1 MLLEDGACSSVFIS
15 NFLKRGALFA
25 YRKPDTD
32 RAQPVKTLDARL
44 GMKIV
49 DNRVSIKNYSSL
61 DKYNGV
67 PLLGAYNID
76 AEGIVPAK
84 EMTLVENGI
93 FKSMLNGC
101 EICLYRAEFSG

>member
-1 MLLEDGACSSVFIS
+1 MRLQLQNIMQVRCCLRMVLVHLFFIS

-32 RAQPVKTLDARL
+32 RAQPMKTLDARL

-49 DNRVSIKNYSSL
+49 DNRVSNQNYSSL

-67 PLLGAYNID
+67 SLLGAYNID

-93 FKSMLNGC
+93 FKVC
-101 EICLYRAEFSG
+101 

>member
-1 MLLEDGACSSVFIS
+1 M
-15 NFLKRGALFA
+15 
-25 YRKPDTD
+25 
-32 RAQPVKTLDARL
+32 
-44 GMKIV
+44 
-49 DNRVSIKNYSSL
+49 SIKNYSSL

-101 EICLYRAEFSG
+101 TRLCTLPNQR

>member
-1 MLLEDGACSSVFIS
+1 MIKLKNAPAITEYYAGPVLLEDGACSSVFIS

-61 DKYNGV
+61 DKYNG
-67 PLLGAYNID
+67 LF
-76 AEGIVPAK
+76 
-84 EMTLVENGI
+84 M
-93 FKSMLNGC
+93 M
-101 EICLYRAEFSG
+101 